1 MEFIEE
7 HKLQLVG
14 LQETV
19 KEDFSDRELSE
30 LARRREFS
38 PPRWRPGGVLMGVCS
53 DLIELEACS
62 HHDFCIYMVWEIGDL
77 NLDRKWLLCIFSS
90 TYLVGTG
97 FQSY

>member
-14 LQETV
+14 LQETI

-38 PPRWRPGGVLMGVCS
+38 PPRWRPGGILMGSVV
-53 DLIELEACS
+53 I
-62 HHDFCIYMVWEIGDL
+62 
-77 NLDRKWLLCIFSS
+77 
-90 TYLVGTG
+90 
-97 FQSY
+97 